1 MPRIKFLGGRVVALV
16 AVAMG
21 AAIIASSAMAGE
33 GKEKPELGEPFFSG
47 KPSVEREVEFGA
59 MLEGFNKKRTLE
71 FSAGLSWTFTEDWQV
86 GVEVPF
92 GVVLPTNGDKDR
104 YGLSDVEF
112 STKYVLLRS
121 VDGDFL
127 LSLAGDIAP
136 PTGSRSKDI
145 GGTGE
150 WGVSLLSSAGIPL
163 GDGLVLGLFGEIG
176 YGQQIRVSR
185 DAREEAEE
193 MEIGPTR
200 EKEFI
205 FRAAATLPLADGK
218 FVPTLELIGTRIL
231 DATNPAEQGTIVEIG
246 GGFWWSPFKG
256 DLEGLTIGIAA
267 KGPVTNRREGN
278 YSVLFVAKF
287 ELE

>member
-1 MPRIKFLGGRVVALV
+1 MSRIKTMRGRTAAFIAAAL
-16 AVAMG
+16 G
-21 AAIIASSAMAGE
+21 AAFIASSALADE
-33 GKEKPELGEPFFSG
+33 GKDKLELGEPFFSE
-47 KPSVEREVEFGA
+47 KPAVEREIEFGA
-59 MLEGFNKKRTLE
+59 KLDGFNKKRTLE

-92 GVVLPTNGDKDR
+92 GVVLPTNGGKDR
-104 YGLSDVEF
+104 YSLSDVEF

-127 LSLAGDIAP
+127 LSLAGDVAP
-136 PTGSRSKDI
+136 PTGSRSKGI

-150 WGVSLLSSAGIPL
+150 WGVSLLASTGIPL
-163 GDGLVLGLFGEIG
+163 GDGLVLGLFGQVG
-176 YGQQIRVSR
+176 YESQIRVSR

-193 MEIGPTR
+193 MEIGPRR
-200 EKEFI
+200 EKEFV

-218 FVPTLELIGTRIL
+218 FVPTFEVIGTRIL

-246 GGFWWSPFKG
+246 GGFWWSPFEG
-256 DLEGLTIGIAA
+256 DLEGLSIGVAA
-267 KGPVTNRREGN
+267 KGPVTSRKEGN
-278 YSVLFVAKF
+278 YTILFVAKF